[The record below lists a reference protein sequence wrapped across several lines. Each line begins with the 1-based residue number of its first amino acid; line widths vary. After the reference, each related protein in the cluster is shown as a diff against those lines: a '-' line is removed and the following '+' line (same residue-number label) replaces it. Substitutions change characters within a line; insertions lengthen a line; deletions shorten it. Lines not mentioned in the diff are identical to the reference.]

1 MTRRTTKLAGFA
13 GAAATLLAS
22 TALPTT
28 ASAEELRFAIG
39 WPPNTNASNSFN
51 TFGEVLSAET
61 GGEMSAKVY
70 PLSLLNFLESTTGV
84 RDGIADLT
92 TILLPYFLSDFP
104 VSNFGTEL
112 AALTDLVVED
122 GDRVGIVYAGAYME
136 WAMLNCP
143 ECMSEFSKNNSV
155 FLGGGSSTRYHLICN
170 KEVNTLEQLQGAR
183 IRAGGAWWARWASA
197 MGATPV
203 SMSIN
208 ETFEGLNQGVLDCS
222 ASSNPELFNF
232 GFIDVAEFVTTG
244 APGSQFP
251 SATAVLNKDVWLDAS
266 DEEKTALL
274 KAGAALASA
283 ITYVYIGES
292 QNGVAEAEKRGIP
305 VKQAGPE
312 LMAKSRAH
320 TESDADTAVAN
331 YTEKFGL
338 TDGEAKVAKM
348 KELIAKWDGLTKDIA
363 GEEALADLYFTEIQ
377 SKLDLSTYGQ

>member
-1 MTRRTTKLAGFA
+1 MTRRTTQLAGLA

-22 TALPTT
+22 TALPTV
-28 ASAEELRFAIG
+28 ASADELRFAIG
-39 WPPNTNASNSFN
+39 WPPNTNAAGAFDS
-51 TFGEVLSAET
+51 FGETLSAET
-61 GGEMSAKVY
+61 GGEMTSKVY
-70 PLSLLNFLESTTGV
+70 PLSLLNFLESTSGV
-84 RDGIADLT
+84 RDGIADVT
-92 TILLPYFLSDFP
+92 TILLPYFLSEFP

-122 GDRVGIVYAGAYME
+122 GDRVGIVYAGAYQE

-143 ECMSEFSKNNSV
+143 ECMKEFSDNNAV

-251 SATAVLNKDVWLDAS
+251 SATAVLNKDVWLDSS

-283 ITYVYIGES
+283 ITYVYIEES
-292 QNGVAEAEKRGIP
+292 QNGIAEAEKRGIP
-305 VKQAGPE
+305 VKEAGPE

-320 TESDADTAVAN
+320 TESDTETAIAN
-331 YTEKFGL
+331 YSEKFGL
-338 TDGEAKVAKM
+338 QEGEAKVAKM
-348 KELIAKWDGLTKDIA
+348 KELIEKWDGLTQGVE
-363 GEEALADLYFTEIQ
+363 GEAALAELYYTEIM
-377 SKLDLSTYGQ
+377 SKLDLASYGQ

>member
-39 WPPNTNASNSFN
+39 WPPNTNASRSFE

-61 GGEMSAKVY
+61 GGELTAKVY

-92 TILLPYFLSDFP
+92 TILLPYFLSEFP
-104 VSNFGTEL
+104 ISNFGTEL

-143 ECMSEFSKNNSV
+143 ECMDEFSKNNSV

-197 MGATPV
+197 MGRP
-203 SMSIN
+203 
-208 ETFEGLNQGVLDCS
+208 
-222 ASSNPELFNF
+222 
-232 GFIDVAEFVTTG
+232 
-244 APGSQFP
+244 P
-251 SATAVLNKDVWLDAS
+251 SRCRST
-266 DEEKTALL
+266 
-274 KAGAALASA
+274 
-283 ITYVYIGES
+283 
-292 QNGVAEAEKRGIP
+292 RP
-305 VKQAGPE
+305 
-312 LMAKSRAH
+312 SRA
-320 TESDADTAVAN
+320 
-331 YTEKFGL
+331 
-338 TDGEAKVAKM
+338 
-348 KELIAKWDGLTKDIA
+348 
-363 GEEALADLYFTEIQ
+363 
-377 SKLDLSTYGQ
+377 

>member
-39 WPPNTNASNSFN
+39 WPPNTNTSRTFE

-61 GGEMSAKVY
+61 GGEMTAKVY

-104 VSNFGTEL
+104 ISNFGTEL

-122 GDRVGIVYAGAYME
+122 GDRVGIVYAGAFME

-143 ECMSEFSKNNSV
+143 ECMDEFSKNNSV

-232 GFIDVAEFVTTG
+232 GFIDVAKFVTTG

-251 SATAVLNKDVWLDAS
+251 SATAVINKDVWLDAS
-266 DEEKTALL
+266 ETEKTALL
-274 KAGAALASA
+274 KAGAALAA
-283 ITYVYIGES
+283 GITFTYIGES
-292 QNGVAEAEKRGIP
+292 QHGIAEAEKRGIP

-320 TESDADTAVAN
+320 TESDAATVVAN

-338 TDGEAKVAKM
+338 KDGDAKVEQM
-348 KELIAKWDGLTKDIA
+348 KQLIDKWNGLTEGVADA
-363 GEEALADLYFTEIQ
+363 DALADIYFNEIMT
-377 SKLDLSTYGQ
+377 KLDLSTYGQ